1 MAVWLPPL
9 GGDVPAIGG
18 DVHSDAPAVSGDV
31 HSGLPDLPKN
41 DPAEEFLL
49 DKQPALDGDMP
60 AIGGVGLLPQWRAHP
75 NYHISMRQA
84 ELATCWI
91 SAGLP
96 DNRWP
101 EFLIWLA
108 RTALGALGM

>member
-1 MAVWLPPL
+1 MPAI

-18 DVHSDAPAVSGDV
+18 DVHSDVPAVGGDV

-49 DKQPALDGDMP
+49 DIDGDMP
-60 AIGGVGLLPQWRAHP
+60 AIGGVGLLPQWRARP
-75 NYHISMRQA
+75 NDHISMRQA

-101 EFLIWLA
+101 AF
-108 RTALGALGM
+108 

>member
-1 MAVWLPPL
+1 MIFAAWLPPR

-18 DVHSDAPAVSGDV
+18 DVHSDVPAVGGDV

-49 DKQPALDGDMP
+49 DEQPVSDGDMP
-60 AIGGVGLLPQWRAHP
+60 ATGGVGLLPQWRARP

-84 ELATCWI
+84 ELATFWL
-91 SAGLP
+91 SAGSP
-96 DNRWP
+96 NDR
-101 EFLIWLA
+101 
-108 RTALGALGM
+108 